1 MPYHACAPVEIL
13 RFVFRVVQFLP
24 GSAEAEGEIR
34 MDPRSP
40 RASEDLN
47 RDSVATTLPLPGQLL
62 LTVPQVARLLGM
74 SAKAIYH
81 RAERGQLPGV
91 VRVGRSLRF
100 RRADLLGS
108 LSEGR
113 GLSPKASR

>member
-1 MPYHACAPVEIL
+1 
-13 RFVFRVVQFLP
+13 
-24 GSAEAEGEIR
+24 
-34 MDPRSP
+34 MDP
-40 RASEDLN
+40 LLHV
-47 RDSVATTLPLPGQLL
+47 SVAEPSALDASRPSPDPLPLPGQLL

-74 SAKAIYH
+74 SPKAIYH

-100 RRADLLGS
+100 RRAELVGS

>member
-1 MPYHACAPVEIL
+1 
-13 RFVFRVVQFLP
+13 
-24 GSAEAEGEIR
+24 
-34 MDPRSP
+34 MDPTSP
-40 RASEDLN
+40 IGSEPSWPSPL
-47 RDSVATTLPLPGQLL
+47 RDEAAILPGQLL

-74 SAKAIYH
+74 SPKAIYH

-100 RRADLLGS
+100 RRAELVGS
-108 LSEGR
+108 ISEGR

>member
-1 MPYHACAPVEIL
+1 
-13 RFVFRVVQFLP
+13 
-24 GSAEAEGEIR
+24 
-34 MDPRSP
+34 MDPLLP
-40 RASEDLN
+40 TLTADPAGAPP
-47 RDSVATTLPLPGQLL
+47 DHLPLPGQLL

-91 VRVGRSLRF
+91 GRSLRF
-100 RRADLLGS
+100 RRAELVGS

>member
-1 MPYHACAPVEIL
+1 MSPLLPTPGAEPV
-13 RFVFRVVQFLP
+13 RNASMRP
-24 GSAEAEGEIR
+24 A
-34 MDPRSP
+34 DP
-40 RASEDLN
+40 
-47 RDSVATTLPLPGQLL
+47 LPLPGQLL

-100 RRADLLGS
+100 RRAELVGS